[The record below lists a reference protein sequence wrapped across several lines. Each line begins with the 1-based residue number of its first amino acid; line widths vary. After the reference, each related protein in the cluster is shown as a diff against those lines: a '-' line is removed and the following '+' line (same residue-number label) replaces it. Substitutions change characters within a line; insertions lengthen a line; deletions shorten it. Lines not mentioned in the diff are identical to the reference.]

1 MLQLD
6 KLGKIAVESTIDN
19 VYVKIPEKEMSVSSI
34 LSSIAERTTADS
46 MVGDNLI
53 LLDSKWFPVS
63 GDKGQLSG

>member
-34 LSSIAERTTADS
+34 LSSIAERKKSTKGADAS
-46 MVGDNLI
+46 VDF
-53 LLDSKWFPVS
+53 S
-63 GDKGQLSG
+63 